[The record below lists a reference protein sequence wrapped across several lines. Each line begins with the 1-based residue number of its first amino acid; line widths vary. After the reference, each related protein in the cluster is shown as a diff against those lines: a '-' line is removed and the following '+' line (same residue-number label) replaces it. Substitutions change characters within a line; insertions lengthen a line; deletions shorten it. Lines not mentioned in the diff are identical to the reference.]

1 MDPLQS
7 LSQLLSSQSSKI
19 LQNTSRENLIHH
31 ILDQKEALETPSGA
45 LAMWTKEKSTGRSP
59 ADTYI
64 VQHPESEG
72 NIDWNSPTNKPIDPE
87 LFDELWKE
95 AFEVLEKK
103 EQLYV
108 SDYAIGADEKF
119 ALPTK
124 FISNNP
130 LSTLFVDNMF
140 RKPLKERSKS
150 IFGNDEFTLVALP
163 RDEIMSENYDSD
175 MVIAMDFD
183 RKLGLVY
190 GSAYCGSIKKLM
202 FTVMNYMTPEKGILP
217 LHCSANVG
225 NDGNAAL
232 ILGLSGTG
240 KTTLSADV
248 SRPLIGDDEHG
259 WSDNGVANF
268 ENGCYAKL
276 INLNP
281 KKEPEIYR
289 IAFGEKKNVIDNGV
303 IIENAMMYPD
313 GTFDLDDKRFTANS
327 RVSYPLSALQ
337 NIKEGSV
344 SDHPKTILFLTA
356 DANGILPPVSKLS
369 ADQAMLWFLMGYT
382 SKLAGTETGITEPKT
397 TFSRFFGEPFMP
409 RNPND
414 YTDLLNTKITQHNVN
429 VYLINTGWTGGSYGV
444 GKRIDIMV
452 TRAIVNACLNGEL
465 ESVEYEDDERFHISV
480 PLSCPNVASEILDP
494 KNTWENKEKYEERA
508 DKLSHEFSDYF
519 DKMFPNVNDA
529 VRNQCPGK

>member
-1 MDPLQS
+1 MDPIS
-7 LSQLLSSQSSKI
+7 SIAQLLDSQSSKI
-19 LQNTSRENLIHH
+19 LQNSSRENLIHH
-31 ILDQKEALETPSGA
+31 VLEQKWAQETPSGA
-45 LAMWTKEKSTGRSP
+45 LITWNEAKSTGRSP

-64 VQHPESEG
+64 VRHPESEG
-72 NIDWNSPTNKPIDPE
+72 NIDWNSPTNKPLDPA

-95 AFEVLEKK
+95 AFEMLEKK

-124 FISNNP
+124 FISDNP

-140 RKPLKERSKS
+140 RPALADKTKS
-150 IFGNDEFTLVALP
+150 IFGNEEFTLVSIPHDKIA
-163 RDEIMSENYDSD
+163 SKNYDSD
-175 MVIAMDFD
+175 MIIAMDFD

-190 GSAYCGSIKKLM
+190 GSSYCGSMKKLM

-225 NDGNAAL
+225 NDGNSAL

-240 KTTLSADV
+240 KTTLSADA

-259 WSDNGVANF
+259 WSDDGVANF
-268 ENGCYAKL
+268 EGGCYAKL

-289 IAFGEKKNVIDNGV
+289 ITFGEKKNVTDNGV
-303 IIENAMMYPD
+303 IIENAMMYPN
-313 GTFDLDDKRFTANS
+313 GKFDLDDKRFTPNS

-337 NIKEGSV
+337 NIQEGSV
-344 SDHPKTILFLTA
+344 SDHPKSILFLTA

-369 ADQAMLWFLMGYT
+369 PDQAMLWFLMGYT

-397 TFSRFFGEPFMP
+397 TFSRFFGGPFMP

-414 YTDLLNTKITQHNVN
+414 YTDLLNTKITQHDVN
-429 VYLINTGWTGGSYGV
+429 VYLINTGWTGGPYGV

-452 TRAIVNACLNGEL
+452 TRAIVNACLNGDL
-465 ESVEYEDDERFHISV
+465 EGAEYEDDERFHISV
-480 PLSCPNVASEILDP
+480 PKSCPEVASEILDP
-494 KNTWENKEKYEERA
+494 RNTWENKDEYEERA
-508 DKLSHEFSDYF
+508 NKLSHEFSDYF
-519 DKMFPNVNDA
+519 DKTFGNVNDA